1 MEQYNPPSPGE
12 VILEIFLRPQGIS
25 GRQCAAQLGVPASTF
40 QRILNGKSRIDQ
52 AMAQRLATGLGSSA
66 ESWLAM
72 QHNYDRW
79 IAKQK
84 GSARAA

>member
-40 QRILNGKSRIDQ
+40 HRILSGKGRINPE
-52 AMAQRLATGLGSSA
+52 MAQRLAANLGSSTA
-66 ESWLAM
+66 SWLAM
-72 QHNYDRW
+72 QEKYDRW

-84 GSARAA
+84 TSAKAA